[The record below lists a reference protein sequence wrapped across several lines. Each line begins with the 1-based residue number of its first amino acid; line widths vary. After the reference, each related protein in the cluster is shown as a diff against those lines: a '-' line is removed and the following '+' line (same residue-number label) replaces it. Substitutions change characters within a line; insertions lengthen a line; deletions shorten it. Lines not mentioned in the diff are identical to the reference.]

1 MTFFVSFFRCN
12 PGGSKRTWEQTKIKY
27 KNILQSGKCPSF
39 EILKIHVLYCFNSS
53 VFHNCIGKR
62 SHFFPI
68 LAANKKKKDQRK
80 TGGGPPPAEFTPAE
94 ELALSNNEG
103 RPLMVGVE
111 GGFSTD
117 PGCSSSHYL
126 YIQGKIQGA

>member
-1 MTFFVSFFRCN
+1 MSRFEDCKHIIKVKSNTVGAAKSRQSGWQQIADSVNACN

-27 KNILQSGKCPSF
+27 KNIIQS
-39 EILKIHVLYCFNSS
+39 
-53 VFHNCIGKR
+53 
-62 SHFFPI
+62 
-68 LAANKKKKDQRK
+68 ANKKKKDQRR

-111 GGFSTD
+111 GRFSTD
-117 PGCSSSHYL
+117 PGGSSSHHL
-126 YIQGKIQGA
+126 YIQGGPR